1 MRLIKAVI
9 HKDSALVRALLSAGE
24 NPNYCLDAAKLTPL
38 HFAAQHNALE
48 IVPLLITAGANIHAT
63 TVPDGQTPLD
73 IAKILGHQ
81 EMITLLEEYASRMP
95 FNEEEN

>member
-9 HKDSALVRALLSAGE
+9 HKDYALVKALLSAGE
-24 NPNYCLDAAKLTPL
+24 NPNHCLDAAKLTPL

-73 IAKILGHQ
+73 IAKILGHK
-81 EMITLLEEYASRMP
+81 EMISLLEDYASKMP
-95 FNEEEN
+95 YENIKD